1 MGIITGIRKRGVLMI
16 VLIGVA
22 TGGFIVMDVVQNQN
36 RSAAA
41 GKVGVVD
48 GVSLDFNEVRNME
61 EILYQG
67 SNADE
72 YSKREYIWNYFV
84 DNTIATNEAEKVGIM
99 VGKNELLDLEF
110 GSNVSPLI
118 QQRFANPQTGKVDMQ
133 QMLNIK
139 EQIKKGELQPQMRAF
154 WAIQEKEIIKDRLV
168 SKLNSLFT
176 KAVYTPTWQAEQ
188 VLADQA
194 NPITALYVK
203 VPATYI
209 GDSEIKLTDSDFQ
222 NYIDE
227 HKSVYKN
234 DKESRIIS
242 TVNIS
247 VSTSKEDTIAAEQSI
262 KEKLEDFKN
271 ATNDSTFVLANNGS
285 ISDVY
290 HKPAQ
295 LDVTIKDKI
304 TTIPVGG
311 VYGPYIQDQKV
322 KAVKLLGKMAI
333 ADSVKS
339 RHILIPAST
348 PEEFAKAE
356 KRIDSA
362 QAVILSGKASFAD
375 VAKAISKDPGS
386 ASKGGELPY
395 APQGMMVKPFN
406 DALFFDSKPGQL
418 KKVKTQFGYHLI
430 EILDKKTVSDPYGY
444 KVAYIFTDL
453 VPSEATQNKTLA
465 RVESI
470 LQGVTNVEQLN
481 EKLKS
486 NPGLQLVKNFAVD
499 KSDFALQTIAPGQSA
514 RDIIKWAFEPNR
526 KAGDVATEPF
536 PVQADGKYYVE
547 QYVIPVL
554 TTILHEG
561 NGRVE
566 DLKEEL
572 TPMVMTARKVTK
584 LFERAKAIKSMDAL
598 ASQFNAKIDTAKNVV
613 FNSGMIPGIGREPKV
628 LAEIFS
634 LPLNQTSGVFKGQ
647 SGIFMV
653 KPVSQNPS
661 PMKPTVENIKKF
673 NTGTI
678 VQTYNGRVMDAL
690 KKKASIEDNRGDL
703 Y

>member
-647 SGIFMV
+647 NGIFMV